1 MKLFDLDREI
11 CKQEEAVNRRLEQCL
26 EIQEVF
32 LSLVVSCELEKFRYF
47 REFLLLFRGC

>member
-1 MKLFDLDREI
+1 MEKSLLL
-11 CKQEEAVNRRLEQCL
+11 CKQEEAINRRQEQCL

-32 LSLVVSCELEKFRYF
+32 LFLVVSCELENFRDF